1 MLKQTSELKQTVM
14 RCSTFLSCCCP
25 IFHYHRYIFPA
36 IGLAAASVKALR
48 ITDDDMLV
56 AARTLAAQVKAAL
69 QGAFT
74 RRVLALLPPLGKR
87 AVLWDEALETGLPPG
102 AVTVDVWRDWM
113 KEPTERHARAALRV
127 ASCVAI

>member
-14 RCSTFLSCCCP
+14 RCSPFLSCCCP

-56 AARTLAAQVKAAL
+56 AARTLAAQV
-69 QGAFT
+69 T
-74 RRVLALLPPLGKR
+74 PERLAVGCLYPPLDDIR
-87 AVLWDEALETGLPPG
+87 QVSANIAAAV
-102 AVTVDVWRDWM
+102 
-113 KEPTERHARAALRV
+113 AANIYSRGDANLSPRPDDLLKHCQSMMWNPKDNQS
-127 ASCVAI
+127 ASKL